1 MHGLANMNCAILM
14 QVAQPMDLETLL
26 ARVDAR
32 RYGTAAAYLADA
44 RLIAAAAAQFWA
56 GDPAA
61 VREVR
66 RRQQSCRF
74 TGLGLVLNGESHSR
88 SN

>member
-1 MHGLANMNCAILM
+1 MQCVMRA
-14 QVAQPMDLETLL
+14 QVAEPMDLETLL

-32 RYGTAAAYLADA
+32 RYSTAAAYLADA
-44 RLIAAAAAQFWA
+44 RLVAVAAAQFWA

-66 RRQQSCRF
+66 RQQHSLVYLHTFICEHFVF
-74 TGLGLVLNGESHSR
+74 TQAAAAAE
-88 SN
+88 

>member
-1 MHGLANMNCAILM
+1 MRRQRAVVKGL
-14 QVAQPMDLETLL
+14 
-26 ARVDAR
+26 RVRAS
-32 RYGTAAAYLADA
+32 TAAAYLADA

-66 RRQQSCRF
+66 RQLLRA
-74 TGLGLVLNGESHSR
+74 
-88 SN
+88 